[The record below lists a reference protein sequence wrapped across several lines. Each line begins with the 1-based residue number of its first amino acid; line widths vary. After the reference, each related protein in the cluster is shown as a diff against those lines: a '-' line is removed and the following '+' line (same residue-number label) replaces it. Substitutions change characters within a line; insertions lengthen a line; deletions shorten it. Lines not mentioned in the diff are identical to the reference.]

1 MEQIS
6 LFEKKK
12 GKLHYS
18 QIVKYKETELIGE
31 DMQKNVTY
39 ILAVIIIIATTFF
52 YKLYAS
58 GDLTGIKAAVTK
70 EPPKIETTFEET
82 MVTFSSE
89 ANTISIYLCGHVV
102 NPGIYEVLPDTIL
115 NDVVT
120 LAGGLTSDAAINR
133 INLVYIIK
141 NNLTIYIPS
150 EEELLNNQYDSSLNV
165 SGIIL
170 GNSSINTE
178 DSINT
183 GLININTAN
192 KEELTSLPGIGDSTA
207 DRIIQYREA
216 TPFTKIEDIMNV
228 QGIGE
233 SKYNSIKELICV

>member
-1 MEQIS
+1 
-6 LFEKKK
+6 
-12 GKLHYS
+12 
-18 QIVKYKETELIGE
+18 
-31 DMQKNVTY
+31 MQKNVTY
-39 ILAVIIIIATTFF
+39 ILAIIIIIATSFF

-70 EPPKIETTFEET
+70 ETFEAETTFEET
-82 MVTFSSE
+82 MATSSFE
-89 ANTISIYLCGHVV
+89 LNTISIYLCGHVV

-150 EEELLNNQYDSSLNV
+150 EEELINNQYDSSLNV
-165 SGIIL
+165 SGIII
-170 GNSSINTE
+170 GNSSINSETPT
-178 DSINT
+178 DS

-192 KEELTSLPGIGDSTA
+192 KEALTSLPGIGDSTA
-207 DRIIQYREA
+207 EKIIQYREV